1 MTRTPSFSTLHTQSF
16 GTAIGAQGSNP
27 VIGGTPAAT
36 HSRTLVL
43 SVKRGQGTIESR
55 GCWQWKCRLHRMLH
69 RMKEV
74 HLLELMF
81 PTRICHLFLQSSK
94 NTSSIE
100 VLWLLDNQSMFNFIS
115 QPIDKAYNIVKRVR
129 MGLIGGELVNK
140 LRKLIYIL

>member
-1 MTRTPSFSTLHTQSF
+1 
-16 GTAIGAQGSNP
+16 
-27 VIGGTPAAT
+27 
-36 HSRTLVL
+36 
-43 SVKRGQGTIESR
+43 
-55 GCWQWKCRLHRMLH
+55 MLH

-74 HLLELMF
+74 HLELMF
-81 PTRICHLFLQSSK
+81 PARICHLFLQSSK